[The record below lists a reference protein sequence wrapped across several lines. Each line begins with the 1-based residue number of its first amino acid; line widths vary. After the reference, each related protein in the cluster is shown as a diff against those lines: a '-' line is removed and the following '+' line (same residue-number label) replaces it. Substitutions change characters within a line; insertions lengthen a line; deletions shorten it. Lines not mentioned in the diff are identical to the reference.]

1 MMTDVMMVSENLDNN
16 FDVDNDDAIMI
27 MNKLMTLYELVRIRE
42 PKRWFCDDFGQQHGG
57 HDDFGFDKELIIFV
71 MVSTI
76 TMILV
81 NEMVAKAQM
90 MMTLMLIA
98 FMMTSMTST

>member
-1 MMTDVMMVSENLDNN
+1 MT
-16 FDVDNDDAIMI
+16 
-27 MNKLMTLYELVRIRE
+27 
-42 PKRWFCDDFGQQHGG
+42 
-57 HDDFGFDKELIIFV
+57 FGFDKELIIFV